1 MPHDYL
7 APALFLI
14 IGCAFVIG
22 TMLLSWALRPSH
34 KTREKRLSYECGE
47 IPVRGAGV
55 RFRIG
60 YYIFALLFVVFDV
73 ETAFIY
79 PWAVILRTLSEVDRR
94 LSSLA
99 FLEMLGF
106 VAFLGVGLLYA
117 WRKGALKW
125 E

>member
-7 APALFLI
+7 APALFLV
-14 IGCAFVIG
+14 IGCVFVIA

-34 KTREKRLSYECGE
+34 RTREKLLSYECGE
-47 IPVRGAGV
+47 VPVRGAWV

-60 YYIFALLFVVFDV
+60 YYIFALLFVIFDV
-73 ETAFIY
+73 ETAFLY
-79 PWAVILRTLSEVDRR
+79 PWAVILRKLSEADRH
-94 LSSLA
+94 LSTFA
-99 FLEMLGF
+99 FFEMLGF
-106 VAFLGVGLLYA
+106 AAFLGIGLLYA